1 MPQGSLPIY
10 DKDVKV
16 PAVTVS
22 KRGRVPDTLV
32 EGERVTVPLFEIAS
46 YPQVRFSQAKA
57 RRFNLIDRAQQ
68 RAKNLVRNFTICKK
82 LWLDMFSREN
92 IADNLQERRFCIA

>member
-1 MPQGSLPIY
+1 M
-10 DKDVKV
+10 KDIKI
-16 PAVTVS
+16 PAVVVS
-22 KRGRVPDTLV
+22 KRGRVPDSLI

-68 RAKNLVRNFTICKK
+68 RAKENLVLNFTICKEI
-82 LWLDMFSREN
+82 WLEILSKDNF
-92 IADNLQERRFCIA
+92 ADNLQERDFICKK